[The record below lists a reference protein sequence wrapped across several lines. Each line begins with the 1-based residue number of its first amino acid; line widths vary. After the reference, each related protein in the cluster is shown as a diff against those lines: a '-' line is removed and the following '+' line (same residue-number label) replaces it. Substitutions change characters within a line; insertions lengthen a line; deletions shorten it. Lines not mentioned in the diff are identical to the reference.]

1 MALGWY
7 WTGALLCVFLSVLAA
22 DIMGIFKSKNH
33 FPVEGRVRF
42 PSYTKSRWMVWN
54 DIRIMTRQ

>member
-22 DIMGIFKSKNH
+22 DMMGFFRSKNH
-33 FPVEGRVRF
+33 FPVEGRVGS
-42 PSYTKSRWMVWN
+42 PPHQVQLDTLG
-54 DIRIMTRQ
+54 